1 MIKGVNHAHLA
12 PIWYHSAPYSP
23 TQFLGWDSFYRFLQQ
38 TRSRTV
44 FGSMKKK
51 QVKSPNV
58 YYCCY
63 CSYWREI
70 IHSVA
75 LIRLPEA
82 YGMIREWPSLEGHNP
97 NSTIII
103 IIILVQPAQSGLLA
117 WAAIV
122 ELCGTVVTT
131 HFIRSNNDKLL
142 RDSSASRSL
151 SSACAGFDL

>member
-1 MIKGVNHAHLA
+1 M
-12 PIWYHSAPYSP
+12 SP
-23 TQFLGWDSFYRFLQQ
+23 TPQTSFLVGTYFAASYSKPALAQYLEIW
-38 TRSRTV
+38 
-44 FGSMKKK
+44 KKIS
-51 QVKSPNV
+51 QISQL

-75 LIRLPEA
+75 LISLPEA

-103 IIILVQPAQSGLLA
+103 IIILVQPAQSGLVA

-142 RDSSASRSL
+142 RDSSAARSL
-151 SSACAGFDL
+151 KGQ

>member
-1 MIKGVNHAHLA
+1 M
-12 PIWYHSAPYSP
+12 
-23 TQFLGWDSFYRFLQQ
+23 
-38 TRSRTV
+38 
-44 FGSMKKK
+44 
-51 QVKSPNV
+51 

-75 LIRLPEA
+75 LISLPEA

-103 IIILVQPAQSGLLA
+103 IIILVQPAQSGLVA
-117 WAAIV
+117 WVAIV

-142 RDSSASRSL
+142 RDSSALLVLLKVSKFEKQIFLFSFEPKNEQNYFLIYALVSKNGSNQKKWRL
-151 SSACAGFDL
+151 FIILIMGYLT